1 MSKPFSPPNREAL
14 EAASRCSEVIKIQ
27 YPVYVKNDKTQKE
40 HKMKLLME
48 NPETRFADYYIIG
61 NISNLIFH
69 TDHPLT
75 WHSAI
80 LAHYPAVKMGG
91 VTEGWKGY

>member
-1 MSKPFSPPNREAL
+1 
-14 EAASRCSEVIKIQ
+14 
-27 YPVYVKNDKTQKE
+27 VYVKNDTTRKE

-48 NPETRFADYYIIG
+48 NQEIPFADYYRNG

-69 TDHPLT
+69 TDHPLA

-80 LAHYPAVKMGG
+80 LPHYPPVKRGNPKQFQLDFHLIKELAQQEKLSKEKDTPTPSG
-91 VTEGWKGY
+91 SDQTS